1 MAKTPYKTRPPM
13 SLEAAV
19 SQTFTDLGGVPAVAA
34 LPGVRVSRTTLF
46 KYGDDAE
53 ENREHVIPMDVA
65 AVVTAEN
72 VRRGNPAHLAQWF
85 QEQTGPAKAHLE
97 DHESLPDLVAKL
109 TKEAAE
115 VFAELAAALK
125 AHHGRGKLT
134 PAERDSLIRELRD
147 VSRVACAG
155 IETLQEGASL

>member
-1 MAKTPYKTRPPM
+1 MSKTPYKTRPPM

-34 LPGVRVSRTTLF
+34 MPGVRVSRTTLF
-46 KYGDDAE
+46 KYGDDAD
-53 ENREHVIPMDVA
+53 ENREHVMPMDVA
-65 AVVTAEN
+65 AVLTAETI
-72 VRRGNPAHLAQWF
+72 RRGHDPHLLRWL
-85 QEQTGPAKAHLE
+85 QEQTEPSQPHIA

-115 VFAELAAALK
+115 VFAALARALK

-134 PAERDSLIRELRD
+134 TVERDELVAELRD
-147 VSRVACAG
+147 ISRVACAG
-155 IETLQEGASL
+155 IETLQDGASL